1 MLKIET
7 RHNLVYPGMLILF
20 IGLRRIIEILIENL
34 FESVGKYSLYTLI
47 FISKFIAGLIAKNFS
62 KFIIQPN
69 SDSNGRNYSIMGIK
83 LTKTNLE
90 ISSIDSIPKII
101 VLIFFASYFD
111 IIGTIVRKNFNMND
125 KKNKSLDE
133 RLKGFQ
139 IISSALLCYYTIRTK
154 IYRHNIFSLVII
166 FICLIIIIIIEILYS
181 SEGILLNSINII
193 LTLFSS
199 FGRAF
204 LDTIEKY
211 LFEFNYMNPFKVIMF
226 EGLINTI
233 FIILIIILFD
243 RRVLNEDF
251 ERFKNLNDKIYLII
265 LLFLHFIL
273 SGLKNIYRVATI
285 KLYSPMTRAL
295 AEIFLDPIIIMYTLY
310 RDSEIYD
317 FNYCVFYVINIFCL
331 IIMTFCSC
339 VYNDFIVLYCCGL
352 EHDTYGEII
361 KRSLTIEIGNNL
373 DESFDMIS
381 DNESICSISSKK
393 DNYII
398 K

>member
-211 LFEFNYMNPFKVIMF
+211 LFEFNYMNPFKVMMF

-381 DNESICSISSKK
+381 DNESIYSISSKK

>member
-20 IGLRRIIEILIENL
+20 IGLRRIIEILIESL

-154 IYRHNIFSLVII
+154 IYRHNIFSLVIV

-211 LFEFNYMNPFKVIMF
+211 LFEFNYMNPFKVMMF

-233 FIILIIILFD
+233 FIILIIIVFD

-317 FNYCVFYVINIFCL
+317 FDYCVFYVINIFCL

-381 DNESICSISSKK
+381 DNESISSKSSK
-393 DNYII
+393 RDNYII

>member
-34 FESVGKYSLYTLI
+34 FESVGKYSVYTLI

-154 IYRHNIFSLVII
+154 IYRHNIFSLVIV

-381 DNESICSISSKK
+381 DNESISSKSSK
-393 DNYII
+393 RDNYII

>member
-211 LFEFNYMNPFKVIMF
+211 LFEFNYMNPFKVMMF

-381 DNESICSISSKK
+381 DNESISSKSSK
-393 DNYII
+393 RDNYII

>member
-154 IYRHNIFSLVII
+154 IYRHNIFSLVIV

>member
-211 LFEFNYMNPFKVIMF
+211 LFEFNYMNPFKVMMF

-381 DNESICSISSKK
+381 DNESICSISSKR

>member
-211 LFEFNYMNPFKVIMF
+211 LFEFNYMNPFKVMMF

-317 FNYCVFYVINIFCL
+317 FNYCVFYIINIFCL

-381 DNESICSISSKK
+381 DNESICSISSKR

>member
-211 LFEFNYMNPFKVIMF
+211 LFEFNYMNPFKVMMF

-361 KRSLTIEIGNNL
+361 KRSLTNENTIYL
-373 DESFDMIS
+373 DESFDMKS
-381 DNESICSISSKK
+381 D
-393 DNYII
+393 D
-398 K
+398 

>member
-154 IYRHNIFSLVII
+154 IYRHNIFSLVIV
-166 FICLIIIIIIEILYS
+166 FICLIIIIIIDILYS

-211 LFEFNYMNPFKVIMF
+211 LFEFNYMNPFKVMMF

>member
-381 DNESICSISSKK
+381 DNESISSKSSK
-393 DNYII
+393 RDNYII

>member
-154 IYRHNIFSLVII
+154 IYRHNIFSLVIV

-381 DNESICSISSKK
+381 DNESISSKSSK
-393 DNYII
+393 RDNYII